1 MEFDWDDG
9 NTQKLASRFTREELE
24 EFFQQDLIVV
34 SDVVHSRIEP
44 RYIAVGEGPNG
55 HFMFVC
61 YTQRRDKI
69 RLISARYM
77 RKKEFLRYEKFK
89 KEEL

>member
-1 MEFDWDDG
+1 MEFDWDEG
-9 NTQKLASRFTREELE
+9 NTQKLTSRFTRVELE
-24 EFFQQDLIVV
+24 DFFLQDLIVV
-34 SDVVHSRIEP
+34 SDVVHSQIEP
-44 RYIAVGEGPNG
+44 RYIAVGEGPCG
-55 HFMFVC
+55 RFMFVC
-61 YTQRRDKI
+61 YTLRRDKI